1 MADSTTIDFTAQQGN
16 QGLAAMNTLVKY
28 EQYIDATAATG
39 VNLGAASFALFDV
52 PEGHMHVSTVVEVLT
67 AEGGTCTADIGITGG
82 DVDCLIDGVD
92 LNGTAGTLTW
102 SGSASTAEV
111 HSVGGATA
119 GYTTPDGGVTFSI
132 LMNNAAD
139 AAKFRVTSVFMD
151 MRGTSAFMGDTA

>member
-1 MADSTTIDFTAQQGN
+1 MADSTTIDFTANQGG
-16 QGLAAMNTLVKY
+16 QGLAVANPAVKY
-28 EQYIDATAATG
+28 EQYIDAATT
-39 VNLGAASFALFDV
+39 NLGAASFALFDV

-67 AEGGTCTADIGITGG
+67 AEGGTATADIGITGG

-119 GYTTPDGGVTFSI
+119 GYTTPDGGVTFS
-132 LMNNAAD
+132 LLANNALD
-139 AAKFRVTSVFMD
+139 TGIFRVTSLWMD
-151 MRGTSAFMGDTA
+151 MRSNSTFMGDTA